1 MDDMGLFDDVSEAD
15 IAEMTESD
23 VPNEGAKPS
32 EPQAGTGENEA
43 KDEKKD
49 DQAANEG
56 EGESGEAKPSDP
68 EESYTLKHLG
78 KEVKVN
84 REELIRTAQKG
95 LDYDRVRGS
104 YDRIE
109 GLARQSGVSVD
120 EFLSTLDQRAS
131 ETVINNRMQELLGSG
146 EFSESAARKM
156 AEMEYKLKAQE
167 RVNQERREAENREQ
181 AFRKQVGDFVLSNPE
196 FMKEFPDARIPQE
209 MVDSINGGMSME
221 GAWAKYQL
229 AKERKANEEMKK
241 QLAEYE
247 QKKKNSE
254 SAAPNVN
261 SQADG
266 EEKDPFLEGLRA
278 SRW

>member
-23 VPNEGAKPS
+23 VPDEGTKPSEPEAGTGESEVKDEQAADKGEGEFQEAKPS
-32 EPQAGTGENEA
+32 E
-43 KDEKKD
+43 
-49 DQAANEG
+49 
-56 EGESGEAKPSDP
+56 P

-146 EFSESAARKM
+146 EYSESAARKM
-156 AEMEYKLKAQE
+156 AEMEYRLNQQEKAAQE
-167 RVNQERREAENREQ
+167 RKEVKNREQ
-181 AFRKQVGDFVLSNPE
+181 AFRKQIGDFVLNNPE
-196 FMKEFPDARIPQE
+196 FMQEFPDAQIPQE
-209 MVDSINGGMSME
+209 MVDSINGGMSMD

-229 AKERKANEEMKK
+229 GKERKANEEMKR

-247 QKKKNSE
+247 QKKKNSG

-261 SQADG
+261 SQVDG
-266 EEKDPFLEGLRA
+266 GEKDPFLEGLMA

>member
-23 VPNEGAKPS
+23 VPDEGTKPS
-32 EPQAGTGENEA
+32 EPETGTGENEA
-43 KDEKKD
+43 KD

-56 EGESGEAKPSDP
+56 EGETKDAKPSEP

-146 EFSESAARKM
+146 EYSESAARKM
-156 AEMEYKLKAQE
+156 AEMEYRLNQQEKAAQE
-167 RVNQERREAENREQ
+167 RKEVKNREQ
-181 AFRKQVGDFVLSNPE
+181 AFRKQIGDFVLNNPE
-196 FMKEFPDARIPQE
+196 FMQEFPDAQIPQE

-229 AKERKANEEMKK
+229 AKERKANEEMKR

-266 EEKDPFLEGLRA
+266 GEKDPFLEGLMA

>member
-23 VPNEGAKPS
+23 VPDEGTKPS
-32 EPQAGTGENEA
+32 EPEAGTGENEV
-43 KDEKKD
+43 KN

-56 EGESGEAKPSDP
+56 EGETKDAKPSEP

-84 REELIRTAQKG
+84 REELIITAQKG

-109 GLARQSGVSVD
+109 GLSRQSGVSVD

-146 EFSESAARKM
+146 EYSESAARKM
-156 AEMEYKLKAQE
+156 AEMEYRLNQQEKAAQE
-167 RVNQERREAENREQ
+167 RKEVKNREQ
-181 AFRKQVGDFVLSNPE
+181 AFRKQIGDFVLNNPE
-196 FMKEFPDARIPQE
+196 FMQEFPDAQIPQE
-209 MVDSINGGMSME
+209 MVDSINGGMSMD

-229 AKERKANEEMKK
+229 GKERKANEEMKR

-261 SQADG
+261 SQVDG
-266 EEKDPFLEGLRA
+266 GEKDPFLEGLMA

>member
-15 IAEMTESD
+15 IAAMTESD

-32 EPQAGTGENEA
+32 DPEAGTGENEA

-49 DQAANEG
+49 NQAADKG
-56 EGESGEAKPSDP
+56 EGDSGEAKPSEP
-68 EESYTLKHLG
+68 EESYTLKYLG
-78 KEVKVN
+78 KEVKMS
-84 REELIRTAQKG
+84 REELLKAAERG
-95 LDYDRVRGS
+95 LDADRVRGS

-131 ETVINNRMQELLGSG
+131 ETMINNRMQELLGSG

-167 RVNQERREAENREQ
+167 RADQERKEAENREQ
-181 AFRKQVGDFVLSNPE
+181 AFRRQVGDFVLNNPE
-196 FMKEFPDARIPQE
+196 FMKEFPDAQIPQE

-229 AKERKANEEMKK
+229 SKERKANEEMKK

-266 EEKDPFLEGLRA
+266 GEKDPFLEGLMA

>member
-1 MDDMGLFDDVSEAD
+1 MDNMGLFDDVSEAD

-23 VPNEGAKPS
+23 VPDEGTKPS
-32 EPQAGTGENEA
+32 EPEAGTGENEV
-43 KDEKKD
+43 KDN
-49 DQAANEG
+49 QAANEG
-56 EGESGEAKPSDP
+56 KGETKDAKPSEP

-146 EFSESAARKM
+146 EYSESAARKM
-156 AEMEYKLKAQE
+156 AEMEYRLNQQEKAAQE
-167 RVNQERREAENREQ
+167 RKEVKNREQ
-181 AFRKQVGDFVLSNPE
+181 AFRKQIGDFVLNNPE
-196 FMKEFPDARIPQE
+196 FMQEFPDAQIPQE
-209 MVDSINGGMSME
+209 MVDSINGGMSMD

-229 AKERKANEEMKK
+229 GKERKANEEMKR

-254 SAAPNVN
+254 SAAPTVN
-261 SQADG
+261 SQVDG
-266 EEKDPFLEGLRA
+266 GEKDPFLEGLMA

>member
-15 IAEMTESD
+15 IAKMTESD
-23 VPNEGAKPS
+23 VPDEGTKPS
-32 EPQAGTGENEA
+32 EPEAGTGENEV
-43 KDEKKD
+43 KN

-56 EGESGEAKPSDP
+56 EGETKDAKPSEP

-84 REELIRTAQKG
+84 REELIITAQKG

-146 EFSESAARKM
+146 EYSESAARKM
-156 AEMEYKLKAQE
+156 AEMEYRLNQQEKAAQE
-167 RVNQERREAENREQ
+167 RKEVKNREQ
-181 AFRKQVGDFVLSNPE
+181 AFRKQIGDFVLNNPE
-196 FMKEFPDARIPQE
+196 FMQEFPDAQIPQE
-209 MVDSINGGMSME
+209 MVDSINGGMSMD

-229 AKERKANEEMKK
+229 GKERKANEEMKR

-247 QKKKNSE
+247 QQKKNSE

-261 SQADG
+261 SQVDG
-266 EEKDPFLEGLRA
+266 GEKDPFLEGLMA

>member
-1 MDDMGLFDDVSEAD
+1 MNDMGLFDDVSEAD

-23 VPNEGAKPS
+23 VPDEGTKPS
-32 EPQAGTGENEA
+32 EPETGTGENEV
-43 KDEKKD
+43 KD

-56 EGESGEAKPSDP
+56 EGETKDAKPSEP

-146 EFSESAARKM
+146 EYSESAARKM
-156 AEMEYKLKAQE
+156 AEMEHKLETQEKA
-167 RVNQERREAENREQ
+167 NQERREAENREQ
-181 AFRKQVGDFVLSNPE
+181 AFRKQIGDFVLNNPE
-196 FMKEFPDARIPQE
+196 FMQEFPDAQIPQE
-209 MVDSINGGMSME
+209 MVDSINGGMSMD

-229 AKERKANEEMKK
+229 GKERKANEEMKR

-247 QKKKNSE
+247 QKKKKSE
-254 SAAPNVN
+254 SAAPTVI
-261 SQADG
+261 SEVDG
-266 EEKDPFLEGLRA
+266 GEKDPFLEGLMA

>member
-1 MDDMGLFDDVSEAD
+1 MDNMGLFDDVSEAD

-23 VPNEGAKPS
+23 VPDEGTKPS
-32 EPQAGTGENEA
+32 EPEAGTGESEV
-43 KDEKKD
+43 KD

-56 EGESGEAKPSDP
+56 EGETKDAKPSEP

-146 EFSESAARKM
+146 EYSESAARKM
-156 AEMEYKLKAQE
+156 AEMEYRLNQQEKAAQE
-167 RVNQERREAENREQ
+167 RKEVKNREQ
-181 AFRKQVGDFVLSNPE
+181 AFRKQIGDFVLSNPE

-261 SQADG
+261 SQVDG
-266 EEKDPFLEGLRA
+266 EEKDPFLEGLMA

>member
-1 MDDMGLFDDVSEAD
+1 MDNMGLFDNVSEAD

-23 VPNEGAKPS
+23 VPDEGTKPS
-32 EPQAGTGENEA
+32 EPETGTGENEV
-43 KDEKKD
+43 KD

-56 EGESGEAKPSDP
+56 EGETKDAKPSEP

-181 AFRKQVGDFVLSNPE
+181 ALRKQVGDFVLSNPE

-261 SQADG
+261 SQVDG
-266 EEKDPFLEGLRA
+266 EEKDPFLEGLMA